1 METSMSRRGFV
12 TASALAAGTAFIA
25 ANGKKAYADAAPVP
39 ETWDLEAD
47 VVVVGFGGAGASAAI
62 AAGEA
67 GAKVI
72 VLEKANEQDCGGNFS
87 VAGGS
92 GILANPDD
100 PEMAFNFLK
109 FQMPTVGTNDEE
121 LRGFVDESL
130 ATPQWLEDHNFDG
143 VVTFNEEGGGSMYSA
158 NEYAHGWNGTM
169 SGVGAGYGFFQWL
182 KGVCESNENI
192 EIHYETPG
200 VKLIFDPTSKE
211 VYGVLAMDAE
221 GSPVNVLARRGVV
234 LALGGFENNP
244 EMLTA
249 YYPPEVPIYPLGT
262 PYNTGDGMKMINEVG
277 AKLRG
282 FGSVEWGCHCNKIAS
297 EETGVAQAFDFVGPQ
312 SWDHA
317 IMVNKDGKRFVAES
331 NSPVASMNDFI
342 IRPLH
347 EKSQLPELAFSME
360 TLSYTNLP
368 MFFICDQSRVDA
380 GALCNGSAESAVHY
394 WSHKHDWYTWSDD
407 NQAEIEKG
415 WVIKADTIEEL
426 AEKLGIDPSG
436 LADQVARYNEGCAS
450 GDDEFGRTVVLSPV
464 ETGPFYGFELG
475 LGIINTQ
482 GGPVRNEKYQ
492 VVSYDDEVIPR
503 LYAGGEFGSM
513 YTWLYQGSGNVAEC
527 IHSRGAGANAAAEEP
542 WC

>member
-1 METSMSRRGFV
+1 METSVTRRGFV
-12 TASALAAGTAFIA
+12 AASALAASTAFIA
-25 ANGKKAYADAAPVP
+25 ANGRKAYAESAAVP

-47 VVVVGFGGAGASAAI
+47 VVVVGFGGSGASAAI

-72 VLEKANEQDCGGNFS
+72 VLEKADEQDCGGNFS

-130 ATPQWLEDHNFDG
+130 ATPQWLEDHAFDG
-143 VVTFNEEGGGSMYSA
+143 AVTFNEEGGGSMYAA

-169 SGVGAGYGFFQWL
+169 SGAGAGYGFFQWL
-182 KGVCESNENI
+182 KGICDANENI

-200 VKLIFDPTSKE
+200 VKLIFDPTTKE
-211 VYGVLAMDAE
+211 VFGVLAMDAE
-221 GSPVNVLARRGVV
+221 GNPVNVLARRGVV
-234 LALGGFENNP
+234 LTLGGFENNP

-249 YYPPEVPIYPLGT
+249 YYPPNVPIYPCGS
-262 PYNTGDGMKMINEVG
+262 PYNTGDGIKMINEIG

-282 FGSVEWGCHCNKIAS
+282 FGSVEWGCHCNKAAS
-297 EETGVAQAFDFVGPQ
+297 EEVGVCQGFDFIGTQ

-317 IMVNKDGKRFVAES
+317 IMVNKEGKRFVAES
-331 NSPVASMNDFI
+331 ASPIASMSDFI

-347 EKSQLPELAFSME
+347 EKSQIPELAFSME

-368 MFFICDQSRVDA
+368 MFYICDQTRIDA
-380 GALCNGSAESAVHY
+380 GPMCNASADGAVHY
-394 WSHKHDWYTWSDD
+394 WSHLHDWYTWSQD

-415 WVIKADTIEEL
+415 WIVKADTLEEL
-426 AEKLGIDPSG
+426 AEKLGIDPTG

-450 GDDEFGRTVVLSPV
+450 GEDEFGRDLVLTPRRDRPV
-464 ETGPFYGFELG
+464 LRLRDG
-475 LGIINTQ
+475 LGSHQ
-482 GGPVRNEKYQ
+482 HPGRPRPQREVPGAQLRRRGHPAPVRRRR
-492 VVSYDDEVIPR
+492 VRLHVHLAVSGLGQRCRVH
-503 LYAGGEFGSM
+503 L
-513 YTWLYQGSGNVAEC
+513 L
-527 IHSRGAGANAAAEEP
+527 P
-542 WC
+542 WCRC